1 MAKATALDRDI
12 MNGPV
17 PEPKAAQVP
26 TAPVEPKRGK
36 PASKAKV
43 VPLQVRWPASEVKA
57 AKIAAIQLDFSSVS
71 DFMLACF
78 HAYKKNA
85 KTQ

>member
-1 MAKATALDRDI
+1 
-12 MNGPV
+12 V

-26 TAPVEPKRGK
+26 KEPVEPKRGE

-57 AKIAAIQLDFSSVS
+57 AKLAAIQDDFTTLS
-71 DFMLACF
+71 DFILACF
-78 HAYKKNA
+78 HVYMKMRRKP
-85 KTQ
+85 